1 MKPIDEKVD
10 VNFMQALR
18 CVNHRLPQRYQLRR
32 TGYAFALGLRYG
44 LIGAATSHHLLVNC
58 DATEEHD
65 VLGLVHH
72 WPAMVEEH
80 VRWAVIPRLPFQ
92 PSPAF
97 PSLVGRLAYRPL
109 QQYLALYRRLC
120 PLEQALQI
128 AADVYAHDHPSA
140 ATDGWPWWY
149 RGRASKR
156 FREASEDSIRYA
168 CSFFERRELDIEEVP
183 EIAVLD
189 E

>member
-18 CVNHRLPQRYQLRR
+18 CVSFRLPQRYNLRR

-44 LIGAATSHHLLVNC
+44 LVGAATSHHLLINC
-58 DATEEHD
+58 DPIEEHD
-65 VLGLVHH
+65 VFGLVHH

-109 QQYLALYRRLC
+109 QAYLALYKRLC

-128 AADVYAHDHPSA
+128 ATDIYVQDHPNA
-140 ATDGWPWWY
+140 AHEGWPWWS
-149 RGRASKR
+149 RTGAQRR
-156 FREASEDSIRYA
+156 FREAGEDSIRYA
-168 CSFFERRELDIEEVP
+168 QSFFERREANLEELP
-183 EIAVLD
+183 EIAILD

>member
-18 CVNHRLPQRYQLRR
+18 CVTYRLPQRYDLRR

-58 DATEEHD
+58 EATEEHQ

-109 QQYLALYRRLC
+109 QSYLALYRRLC
-120 PLEQALQI
+120 PLEQALHI
-128 AADVYAHDHPSA
+128 ATEIYVQDHPSA
-140 ATDGWPWWY
+140 AHEGWPWWA
-149 RGRASKR
+149 RAKAVR
-156 FREASEDSIRYA
+156 RYREASEDSIRFTQR
-168 CSFFERRELDIEEVP
+168 FFDRQELDLEEVA
-183 EIAVLD
+183 EIAILG

>member
-18 CVNHRLPQRYQLRR
+18 CVTHRLPQRYNLRR

-44 LIGAATSHHLLVNC
+44 LIGAATSHHLLTQC
-58 DATEEHD
+58 EAAEEHD

-92 PSPAF
+92 PSAAF

-109 QQYLALYRRLC
+109 QAYLALYRRLC

-128 AADVYAHDHPSA
+128 ASDIYIQDHPSA
-140 ATDGWPWWY
+140 AYEGWPWWA
-149 RGRASKR
+149 RAKAMRR
-156 FREASEDSIRYA
+156 FREAGEDSVRFAKLFY
-168 CSFFERRELDIEEVP
+168 ERRQSDLEEVA
-183 EIAVLD
+183 EIAVLG

>member
-18 CVNHRLPQRYQLRR
+18 CVTYRLPQRYNLKR

-58 DATEEHD
+58 DVTEEHE

-109 QQYLALYRRLC
+109 QAYLALYRRIC
-120 PLEQALQI
+120 PLDQALQI
-128 AADVYAHDHPSA
+128 ATDIYVQDHPSA
-140 ATDGWPWWY
+140 AYEGWPWWS
-149 RGRASKR
+149 RRTAAKR
-156 FREASEDSIRYA
+156 FREAGEDSIRYA
-168 CSFFERRELDIEEVP
+168 KFFFERRQSDLDELP